1 MAETKTPAKFYCSV
15 EYGITGS
22 LSRLTLIYRFFSTQH
37 LPRRDLQTGGGKMN
51 AAEMER
57 ESSRPG
63 MMESV
68 LMAFAIYVIMIFSD
82 ATRFPEAWCFTI
94 FRTYFIFTTVLLVIF
109 GIGCLIFTYVVGE
122 DRGVPT
128 PCKPLKELRD
138 RRRREAHRR
147 RRSSG
152 TSAVL
157 EAMGEPSPMRGDD
170 SIAALEALGGGDQR
184 AALSFS
190 SPREEEVR
198 TGSTTAE

>member
-1 MAETKTPAKFYCSV
+1 MSHTPAQEKRCCIPHRSSAPPD
-15 EYGITGS
+15 GD
-22 LSRLTLIYRFFSTQH
+22 R
-37 LPRRDLQTGGGKMN
+37 GKMN

-68 LMAFAIYVIMIFSD
+68 LMAFAIYVIFTFSD

-138 RRRREAHRR
+138 RRRREAHQRR
-147 RRSSG
+147 QRSSG
-152 TSAVL
+152 TSAAL
-157 EAMGEPSPMRGDD
+157 EAMGGPSPMRGED
-170 SIAALEALGGGDQR
+170 SIAALEALGGNDQGT
-184 AALSFS
+184 ALSFS

-198 TGSTTAE
+198 AGSTTAE

>member
-1 MAETKTPAKFYCSV
+1 MMGPSGGAGPPDWEAAAS
-15 EYGITGS
+15 
-22 LSRLTLIYRFFSTQH
+22 Q
-37 LPRRDLQTGGGKMN
+37 QT
-51 AAEMER
+51 
-57 ESSRPG
+57 S
-63 MMESV
+63 
-68 LMAFAIYVIMIFSD
+68 
-82 ATRFPEAWCFTI
+82 
-94 FRTYFIFTTVLLVIF
+94 
-109 GIGCLIFTYVVGE
+109 
-122 DRGVPT
+122 
-128 PCKPLKELRD
+128 
-138 RRRREAHRR
+138 EAHRR